1 MRQSETWSALR
12 ASCRGIAAGSPELWL
27 ALQKTVLDA
36 TPAQGLARLI
46 GRVLHPGWLSAAVLV
61 DLAEGEFTRC
71 PDAAAAALDDLAAI
85 SGRNLESG
93 DTGAAWTWLGNR
105 GFHILAVHRVVHGL
119 WESSRRPLALA
130 VKASAAP
137 LCADIHPAARVG
149 RRIFLDHGVGLVVGE
164 TAVIEDDVSIWHGVT
179 LGSTLMQGGD
189 RHPKIRRGAILGAGA
204 AVLGNIEVGE
214 GAVVAAGSVV
224 LRAVPPFTV
233 VAGNPAAA
241 KPGYRHPFGYE
252 PRISE
257 EGS

>member
-1 MRQSETWSALR
+1 MHWSETWKALR
-12 ASCRGIAAGSPELWL
+12 ASCQRIAVEAPELSMTL
-27 ALQKTVLDA
+27 HQTVLDA

-46 GRVLHPGWLSAAVLV
+46 GHTLHPAWLSTACLV
-61 DLAEGEFTRC
+61 ELAEREFTRC

-105 GFHILAVHRVVHGL
+105 GFHILVIHRVVHGL
-119 WESSRRPLALA
+119 WKSSRQPLALA
-130 VKASAAP
+130 VKASAAL
-137 LCADIHPAARVG
+137 LCANIHPAARVG
-149 RRIFLDHGVGLVVGE
+149 RRIFLDHGVGLVIGE
-164 TAVIEDDVSIWHGVT
+164 TTVIEDDVSIWHGVT
-179 LGSTLMQGGD
+179 LGSTLMEGGD
-189 RHPKIRRGAILGAGA
+189 RHPKIRRGAVLGAGS

-214 GAVVAAGSVV
+214 GAIVAAGSIV

-241 KPGYRHPFGYE
+241 KQGYQHPFGYE
-252 PRISE
+252 PCTPE